1 MGSGIWREDT
11 FIQYSRRA
19 GRTVDKKGCIA
30 GDLSN
35 QEMFGA
41 RTLDP
46 MLDPKDVMRECCD
59 TEEHPETIPVILA
72 LDVTGSMGQAAVEV
86 AKQLNIIM
94 TKLYEKVKD
103 VEFMVMGIG
112 DLAYDRYPLQVSQ
125 FESDIRIAEQL
136 DKIYFEFGGG
146 GNAYE
151 SYTAAWYFGLNH
163 VKLDAWERGRKGIII
178 TMGDEGV
185 NPYLS
190 AERIYDITGREIG
203 EDVETEALFESV
215 QEKYEVYHLFVNH
228 RIYVNNGSFIKT
240 WEKIMDK
247 DHFKVVRLKDLT
259 SEIIKIVT
267 YEAGNNSLRRGQVEL
282 PMASGIAW

>member
-30 GDLSN
+30 GNLSN

-112 DLAYDRYPLQVSQ
+112 DFAYDRYPLQVSQ

-163 VKLDAWERGRKGIII
+163 VKLDAWDRGRKGIII

-203 EDVETEALFESV
+203 EDIETVALFESV

>member
-112 DLAYDRYPLQVSQ
+112 DFAYDRYPLQVSQ

-163 VKLDAWERGRKGIII
+163 VKLDVWERGRKGIII